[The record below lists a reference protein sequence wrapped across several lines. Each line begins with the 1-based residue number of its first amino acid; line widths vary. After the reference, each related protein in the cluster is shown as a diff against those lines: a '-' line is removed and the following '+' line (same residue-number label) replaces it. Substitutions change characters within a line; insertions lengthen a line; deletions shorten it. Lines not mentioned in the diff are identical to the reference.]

1 MSEPNINTAEN
12 AAVDEHTVEEH
23 IVMKYKFVKEKIFFH
38 YKRGCKFLNISKIV
52 TAVLF
57 ILFSLTGIAVS
68 HRTGHGLQWLQ
79 AWILLIYLDITVF
92 VIADYSKYLI
102 ESKVI
107 PYLEDDNQI
116 EFGEYDIFLEDI
128 DSESNDD
135 EDEEEEEEEEDD

>member
-1 MSEPNINTAEN
+1 MSEPMEN
-12 AAVDEHTVEEH
+12 GTVEAAAPEHTVEEN
-23 IVMKYKFVKEKIFFH
+23 IVMKYKFVKEKIIFH
-38 YKRGCKFLNISKIV
+38 YNRGCRFLNISKIV

-57 ILFSLTGIAVS
+57 ILFTLMAIAVS

-79 AWILLIYLDITVF
+79 AWILVIYLDITVF

-107 PYLEDDNQI
+107 PYLEDDNQV

-128 DSESNDD
+128 DNED
-135 EDEEEEEEEEDD
+135 EDEEEENEEEEDED